1 VNKLLPVKPLQSGN
15 GRLHTVLVQIN
26 LVEDAMDPHYFRLT
40 AIIFGI
46 ININMNW
53 HIKSFS
59 ELNTDEL
66 YRLLQLRAEVFVVEQ
81 NCPYQDIDGKDR
93 KAIHVWGN
101 NEEND
106 ILVYC
111 RLLPPGVSYAE
122 PSIGRVV
129 TAPSIRNSGAGRLL
143 MEKAIDYLLN
153 VQHHSAIRISAQQYL
168 EKFYTSL
175 GFQTIGD
182 AYLEDNIPH
191 LEMLLKK

>member
-1 VNKLLPVKPLQSGN
+1 
-15 GRLHTVLVQIN
+15 
-26 LVEDAMDPHYFRLT
+26 
-40 AIIFGI
+40 
-46 ININMNW
+46 MNW
-53 HIKSFS
+53 HTKSFS

-81 NCPYQDIDGKDR
+81 NCPYQDIDDKDR
-93 KAIHVWGN
+93 KAIHMWGSN
-101 NEEND
+101 AENA

-129 TAPSIRNSGAGRLL
+129 TVPSIRNSGAGRLL

-153 VQHHSAIRISAQQYL
+153 VQHYSTIRISAQQYL

-175 GFQTIGD
+175 GFQTIGE

-191 LEMLLKK
+191 LEMLLEK